1 MKLPGQSRRRRDG
14 SAAPAAGY
22 AGETPPAA
30 GDAAEDAVETTS
42 ATTDTG
48 TPAGTADTGTAAS
61 GADTGTP
68 ASAAGTGTP
77 PDDADT
83 GMPPDAAGTG
93 TPPDDAD
100 AQAPVA
106 ASGAGVAPD
115 AAGAEAPAA
124 STDSAKPSRAG
135 RGRRSSGR
143 AGGSLRN
150 RVRRFLQRPGTVDLG
165 QYSKLLP
172 QIAAEE
178 DRLRGLA
185 DEELADAAGDAIEDA
200 GLCAVG
206 REAARRALGER
217 PFDVQLVGSMALLS
231 GQIAEMATGEG
242 KTLAGAVAA
251 AGYAL
256 AGRSVHVVAVND
268 YLARRD
274 AEWMRPVYD
283 LLGVSVGWINQDST
297 AAERREAYAA
307 DVTYAPVSEIGFD
320 VLRDRLALSPDAR
333 VTTPPDVALVD
344 EADSVL
350 IDEARVPLVL
360 AGSAVEGDLDLRMA
374 EIVRD
379 LDADADYEV
388 DEDAR
393 NVHLTEAGAQRAEE
407 ALGGLDLYDEDNLDT
422 LTRLNVA
429 LHAHTLLQRDVD
441 YIITGEKVRLVS
453 ESRGRVEWLQR
464 LPDGLHAAVEA
475 KEGLNATDTGEILD
489 SITIESLIRGYPTV
503 CGMTGTALAVGEQLR
518 EFYGVEV
525 ATIEPNVPCV
535 REDEPDRL
543 YSTLESKE
551 DAIVAEVAQTHE
563 SGRPVLIGT
572 LDVAESERLAA
583 RLKTDGLPCVVLNAK
598 NDAEEAAIIAEAGA
612 GGAITVSTQMAGR
625 GTDIKLGGSNGDRE
639 EIADLGGLQVI
650 GTGRHES
657 SRLDDQL
664 RGRAGRQGD
673 PGSSV
678 FFASMADDLI
688 TQYAPDEGVPGE
700 ADEDGL
706 LTDPGAHW
714 VLGHA
719 QRVAE
724 GVNLE
729 IHRNTWRYNK
739 LIEEQRRIVLDHR
752 EKVLTTDLAIK
763 TLGEHCPERLEEL
776 TGEVSEEVLAE
787 AGRQLALYHL
797 DRGWASHIAALAD
810 VREGI
815 HLRALGRG
823 MDPLDEFHKEAVR
836 SFNSLFDDAQ
846 QRADESF
853 KEVPIT
859 SAGADLPAIGLKR
872 PSATWT
878 YLVQDNPFGTD
889 IDRAVRSVGRLL
901 GRPRSG

>member
-1 MKLPGQSRRRRDG
+1 MKLPGQGRRRGGKD
-14 SAAPAAGY
+14 SPA
-22 AGETPPAA
+22 
-30 GDAAEDAVETTS
+30 DAELPT
-42 ATTDTG
+42 ATTDDSAE
-48 TPAGTADTGTAAS
+48 PEEAAESDTAAEPEATTEADAVT
-61 GADTGTP
+61 GAD
-68 ASAAGTGTP
+68 AATKADP
-77 PDDADT
+77 PD
-83 GMPPDAAGTG
+83 
-93 TPPDDAD
+93 
-100 AQAPVA
+100 
-106 ASGAGVAPD
+106 
-115 AAGAEAPAA
+115 EPAA
-124 STDSAKPSRAG
+124 SAEAKDAPVKK
-135 RGRRSSGR
+135 GRR
-143 AGGSLRN
+143 GGGGASKLRN
-150 RVRRFLQRPGTVDLG
+150 RVRRFLQRPGTADLSR
-165 QYSKLLP
+165 YTRLLP
-172 QIAAEE
+172 QIAAAE
-178 DRLRGLA
+178 DRLRELA
-185 DEELADAAGDAIEDA
+185 DEELAEEAGDAVEDA
-200 GLCAVG
+200 DLCAVG

-217 PFDVQLVGSMALLS
+217 PFDVQLVGSMAMLS

-242 KTLAGAVAA
+242 KTLSGAIAA

-268 YLARRD
+268 YLAKRD

-283 LLGVSVGWINQDST
+283 LLGVSVAWINQSST
-297 AAERREAYAA
+297 PAERREAYAA
-307 DVTYAPVSEIGFD
+307 DVTYAAVSEIGFD
-320 VLRDRLALSPDAR
+320 VLRDRLALDPADM
-333 VTTPPDVALVD
+333 VTKEPDVALVD

-360 AGSAVEGDLDLRMA
+360 AGSAVEGDVDLEMA
-374 EIVRD
+374 EIVRG
-379 LDADADYEV
+379 LDPESDYEI

-393 NVHLTEAGAQRAEE
+393 NVHLTEAGARKVEQ
-407 ALGGLDLYDEDNLDT
+407 ALDGIDLYTDEHLPT
-422 LTRLNVA
+422 LTKLNVA
-429 LHAHTLLQRDVD
+429 LHALVLLERDVD

-453 ESRGRVEWLQR
+453 ESRGRVAWLQR

-475 KEGLNATDTGEILD
+475 KEGLSATDTGEILD
-489 SITIESLIRGYPTV
+489 SITIESLIRRYPTV
-503 CGMTGTALAVGEQLR
+503 CGMTGTALAVGEELR

-525 ATIEPNVPCV
+525 AAIEPNVPCV
-535 REDEPDRL
+535 RKDEDDRL
-543 YSTLESKE
+543 YTTLDAKE
-551 DAIVAEVAQTHE
+551 QAIIEEVTKTHE

-572 LDVAESERLAA
+572 LDIAESERLAA
-583 RLKTDGLPCVVLNAK
+583 RLEREGLPCVVLNAK

-612 GGAITVSTQMAGR
+612 RGAITVSTQMAGR
-625 GTDIKLGGSNGDRE
+625 GTDIKLGGTGGDRQ

-678 FFASMADDLI
+678 FFASMEDDLI
-688 TQYAPDEGVPGE
+688 TQYAPDEGAPE
-700 ADEDGL
+700 DADENGL
-706 LTDPGAHW
+706 ITDPGMHW

-739 LIEEQRRIVLDHR
+739 LTDEQRRIVLDYR
-752 EKVLTTDLAIK
+752 DKVLRTDVALK

-776 TGEVSEEVLAE
+776 SQTLDEDVLTRA
-787 AGRQLALYHL
+787 ARQIVLYHL
-797 DRGWASHIAALAD
+797 DRGWAEHIADLAD

-823 MDPLDEFHKEAVR
+823 LDPLDEFHKEAVK
-836 SFNSLFDDAQ
+836 SFNSLFDQAQ
-846 QRADESF
+846 QRSEETF
-853 KEVPIT
+853 KTVPIT
-859 SAGADLPAIGLKR
+859 EEGADLGSVGLKR

-878 YLVQDNPFGTD
+878 YLVHDNPFGTD